1 MPSPASIVIM
11 AAGVVML
18 LASFLAFYQYSGV
31 FAGAGDFTAWS
42 GDLFFPVTIIPVL
55 FGVVMAA
62 QVALTTFATNVKVPE
77 KIAGFDWNQ
86 IHLVLGVQSAIMMLA
101 FLVQDI
107 GLLER
112 GAGYWLML
120 LAAIALVVGAVLRV
134 REPASTN

>member
-1 MPSPASIVIM
+1 
-11 AAGVVML
+11 
-18 LASFLAFYQYSGV
+18 
-31 FAGAGDFTAWS
+31 
-42 GDLFFPVTIIPVL
+42 VL
-55 FGVVMAA
+55 FGVAMAA

-86 IHLVLGVQSAIMMLA
+86 IHLVLGAQSAIMMLA

-112 GAGYWLML
+112 GIGYWLML
-120 LAAIALVVGAVLRV
+120 LASIALAVGAVLRV